1 MIFDLIVNGHL
12 DTYLVLMPSL
22 TYLLIDDDADDLE
35 TFAIALENA
44 SVSCRLVTAKN
55 GQEALDLFRAED
67 NFLPDF
73 VFIDLNMPF
82 MNGKQLLAELKSS
95 KKLQYIPAI
104 IYTTS
109 SHPKDIEETRTLGA
123 AHFLVKPSSIDRL
136 TKLLTKI
143 FNKQPLPF
151 FLNEEIKNLVN

>member
-1 MIFDLIVNGHL
+1 
-12 DTYLVLMPSL
+12 
-22 TYLLIDDDADDLE
+22 
-35 TFAIALENA
+35 
-44 SVSCRLVTAKN
+44 
-55 GQEALDLFRAED
+55 
-67 NFLPDF
+67 
-73 VFIDLNMPF
+73 

-95 KKLQYIPAI
+95 KKLQHIPAI

-109 SHPKDIEETRTLGA
+109 SHPKDIEETKALGA